1 MSEHKALEKIV
12 KIRNDDHILSGRR
25 LKVLAEIEIGG
36 ELQYN
41 LYDLDEWEPLDWYL
55 ADAFEIIQ
63 DSVEIGF
70 AISSYE
76 LEVLEDSTIYLIDHM
91 VHYQDESR
99 FIDDK
104 PIEIPKVIKP
114 YSVEEISHNIRLV
127 KTFENEYYFI
137 LIRNPEE
144 NNSHNEVYLGHTPLE
159 HTIRDLSDVDFFDF
173 AELVGVNRYFGENQ
187 IFFFNHGH
195 IQPEYYSMLG
205 KNVYVVK
212 PQNKNICL
220 ILKTIWL

>member
-12 KIRNDDHILSGRR
+12 KIRNDDHVLSGKR

-55 ADAFEIIQ
+55 ADDFEIIQ

-91 VHYQDESR
+91 IHYQDEAR
-99 FIDDK
+99 FIDEK
-104 PIEIPKVIKP
+104 PIEIPKVIRP

-127 KTFENEYYFI
+127 KTFDNEYYFI
-137 LIRNPEE
+137 LVRNPEE

-159 HTIRDLSDVDFFDF
+159 HTIRDLSDVDFF
-173 AELVGVNRYFGENQ
+173 
-187 IFFFNHGH
+187 
-195 IQPEYYSMLG
+195 
-205 KNVYVVK
+205 
-212 PQNKNICL
+212 
-220 ILKTIWL
+220 